1 MKDESKTKGQLLDE
15 LAQARQ
21 RIAELEQLNA
31 GRDQDVEAL
40 RESETRYRNLFH
52 HAHTGIALHQIVTDA
67 DGRPVDYIFLEA
79 NRGFEE
85 QTGLKIADILGKR
98 VTEVLPGIEKTPFIE
113 TYGRV
118 ALTGEPIRFEQ
129 FAPQL
134 NMHFDIAAFSPRPGQ
149 FAAIFTDITERK
161 LMEQALGES
170 RDRLRAFFES
180 DVIGILFGDVHGNIK
195 DANEEFLRL
204 VGYTREELSGGLVR
218 WIDLTPPEHL
228 PADEAHIA
236 EAKERG
242 ACTPYE
248 KEYIRKDGTRVWVLV
263 GFVLVGDRREDS
275 VAFILDITERK
286 RAEAALRESEE
297 RYRLVADYTYGWEY
311 WRGPDRHYVYV
322 SPACEP
328 MTGYPCEAF
337 YADPG
342 LFERI
347 VYPDDLSIVLE
358 HTHSEAGARRPTSID
373 FRIIRRDGQIVWLN
387 HLCRP
392 VYSQDGRWLGQR
404 GSNIDITERKR
415 SEQALRESEERYR
428 FLFDNMLEGCQIIG
442 FDWRYLYINDSAAK
456 YGRQAKEELL
466 GHTVMERY
474 PGIEATGMFAVLR
487 DCMEERTTNHTEF
500 KFTYPDGGEAWFE
513 FSIQPVPE
521 GIFILTLDITER
533 KQAEVAL
540 RESEERYRSLFEN
553 MLNGF
558 AYCKM
563 YFDQGRP
570 QDFIYL
576 DVNTAFETLTGLTG
590 VVGKKVS
597 EVIPGIRE
605 SDPELFEIYGRVAL
619 TGQPEKFETYVDA
632 LAMWFSISVYSPEK
646 EYFVAVFDVITERKR
661 AEAAIRDLAEFP
673 SENPGPV
680 LRLREDGILLY
691 ANEASRVPL
700 EAWGCRVGELAPQF
714 WRDVVTETLASR
726 SGKRVDF
733 QYGGQVWSFSVAP
746 VAEAGYVNLYGRDV
760 TERRRMEE
768 EIRRL
773 NADLEQRIL
782 ERTAELEAANQELEA
797 FAYSVSHDLRAP
809 LRAMDGF
816 SRILLEDYAP
826 ELPLEAQ
833 RYLGLVRDNAQ
844 QMGSL
849 IDHLLTFSRLG
860 RQSLKKQLIAPTPL
874 IDQVIAEL
882 GALQAGRPVEITIGD
897 LPACQADPALLKQV
911 FANLLGNALKFTQT
925 REVAMIEVG
934 CMERDGEHV
943 YFVRDNGVGFDMQY
957 VGKLFGVFQRLHRSE
972 DYEGT
977 GVGLATVQR
986 IIHRHGGRIWA
997 EAEVNKGAAFYFTLG
1012 GGTSHGD

>member
-1 MKDESKTKGQLLDE
+1 MKEERKTKSQLLDE
-15 LAQARQ
+15 LAQARR

-31 GRDQDVEAL
+31 DREQEAAAL

-52 HAHTGIALHQIVTDA
+52 HAHTGMALHQIVTDA

-85 QTGLKIADILGKR
+85 QTGLKVADILGKR
-98 VTEVLPGIEKTPFIE
+98 VTEVLPGIEQTPFIE

-170 RDRLRAFFES
+170 RNRLRAFFES

-195 DANEEFLRL
+195 DANEEFLRI
-204 VGYTREELSGGLVR
+204 VGYTREELSAGLVR

-275 VAFILDITERK
+275 VAFILNITEGK
-286 RAEAALRESEE
+286 RAEEALRESEE
-297 RYRLVADYTYGWEY
+297 RFSAIFRTSPVGITITRLLDGRFIELNDAFQTMLGYTREELIDQSSLELGIWVDPEQ
-311 WRGPDRHYVYV
+311 RAKLVRLAREQGGFRDLEPVFRKKSGESLNTLV
-322 SPACEP
+322 SGE
-328 MTGYPCEAF
+328 
-337 YADPG
+337 
-342 LFERI
+342 L
-347 VYPDDLSIVLE
+347 
-358 HTHSEAGARRPTSID
+358 ID
-373 FRIIRRDGQIVWLN
+373 FAGERCL
-387 HLCRP
+387 
-392 VYSQDGRWLGQR
+392 LGLTH
-404 GSNIDITERKR
+404 DITKR
-415 SEQALRESEERYR
+415 Q
-428 FLFDNMLEGCQIIG
+428 Q
-442 FDWRYLYINDSAAK
+442 
-456 YGRQAKEELL
+456 
-466 GHTVMERY
+466 T
-474 PGIEATGMFAVLR
+474 EA
-487 DCMEERTTNHTEF
+487 
-500 KFTYPDGGEAWFE
+500 
-513 FSIQPVPE
+513 
-521 GIFILTLDITER
+521 
-533 KQAEVAL
+533 AL

-576 DVNTAFETLTGLTG
+576 DVNRAFEALTGLTD
-590 VVGKKVS
+590 VIGKKVS
-597 EVIPGIRE
+597 DVIPGIRE

-661 AEAAIRDLAEFP
+661 AEAAIRDLAKFP

-680 LRLREDGILLY
+680 LRLRDDGIILY
-691 ANEASRVPL
+691 ANEASRLLL
-700 EAWGCRVGELAPQF
+700 EEWGCRVGEHAPMY
-714 WRDVVTETLASR
+714 WRDVVTDTRASR
-726 SGKRVDF
+726 SIERVDF
-733 QYGGQVWSFSVAP
+733 QYGGQVWSFSVVPIAD
-746 VAEAGYVNLYGRDV
+746 AGYVNLYGRDV

-833 RYLGLVRDNAQ
+833 RYLGLVRDSAQ

-849 IDHLLTFSRLG
+849 IDHLLAFSRLG

-874 IDQVIAEL
+874 VRQVIAEL
-882 GALQAGRPVEITIGD
+882 GALQAGRAVEITIGD
-897 LPACQADPALLKQV
+897 LPACQADPTLLKQV
-911 FANLLGNALKFTQT
+911 FANLLGNALKFTRT
-925 REVAMIEVG
+925 REVALIEVG
-934 CMERDGEHV
+934 CREQDGEHV
-943 YFVRDNGVGFDMQY
+943 CFVRDNGVGFDMEY
-957 VGKLFGVFQRLHRSE
+957 AGKLFGVFQRLHRAE

-997 EAEVNKGAAFYFTLG
+997 EAEVNKGATFYFTLG
-1012 GGTSHGD
+1012 GGTPHGD